1 MAINFVGTSEIAVM
15 GNVTKQA
22 VTNWRIRY
30 DSFPKPIQT
39 LQSGPV
45 WDREAVARWI
55 KDFKGE
61 TTHVLSFINLKG
73 GVGKTTVA
81 VAVAEIL
88 SHEGRKRVLVVDLD
102 PQTNASVT
110 LISEEKWAEMDREG
124 RTIAQLFA
132 DRLNENEAPRFD
144 VERAIAQGVSTING
158 GIARL
163 DLLPSSIR
171 LIDIQDRIPMIAL
184 SGNFTVNPQEIL
196 RSALQPILDRYDYV
210 IIDCPPS
217 LGTVTKNGLRISTG
231 YVIPTKPDIVST
243 WGLYQIVDNIHRFAG
258 DINRSIPPLGIV
270 ATMVMPNNN
279 LHPRVIE
286 DLRSNRLGRFGE
298 SGALPQP
305 PLFLHSIRNAIAV
318 ARGADVEMDISTLKG
333 KYGPAYDDFKGLA
346 REIKEICEKKK
357 PS

>member
-1 MAINFVGTSEIAVM
+1 MADNLVGIAEIAELA
-15 GNVTKQA
+15 GVTKQA
-22 VTNWRIRY
+22 VTNWRMRF
-30 DSFPKPIQT
+30 DDFPKPVQT

-45 WDREAVARWI
+45 WNRETVEQWVKTFKREAP
-55 KDFKGE
+55 
-61 TTHVLSFINLKG
+61 HVLSFINLKG

-88 SHEGRKRVLVVDLD
+88 AHEDRKHVLLVDLD

-110 LISEEKWAEMDREG
+110 VISEEQWAEMDRDG

-132 DRLNENEAPRFD
+132 DRLNGHQAPRFD
-144 VERAIAQGVSTING
+144 IETAIARRVSTIND

-184 SGNFTVNPQEIL
+184 TDNYTANPREIL
-196 RSALQPILDRYDYV
+196 RNALQPVIDRYDYV

-217 LGTVTKNGLRISTG
+217 LGVVTKNGLRMSTG

-243 WGLYQIVDNIHRFAG
+243 WGLYQIVDNLDRFAR
-258 DINRSIPPLGIV
+258 DIERPIPPLGIV
-270 ATMVMPNNN
+270 ATMVQSNNT

-286 DLRSNRLGRFGE
+286 DLRSKRLGRFGE
-298 SGALPQP
+298 AGALPQP
-305 PLFLHSIRNAIAV
+305 PLFQHSIRYAIAV
-318 ARGADVEMDISTLKG
+318 AKGAEVEMDIRTLKG
-333 KYGPAYDDFKGLA
+333 KYGPAYDDLKGLT
-346 REIKEICEKKK
+346 REIRDACEKKK
-357 PS
+357 S